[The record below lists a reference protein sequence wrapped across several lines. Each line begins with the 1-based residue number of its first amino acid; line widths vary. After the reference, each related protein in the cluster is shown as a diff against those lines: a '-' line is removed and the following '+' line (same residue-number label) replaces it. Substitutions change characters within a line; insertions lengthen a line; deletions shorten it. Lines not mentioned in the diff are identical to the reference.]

1 MRDRESV
8 LRRMEE
14 RLSRASGWLSQRRH
28 GGQPGGDDLQART
41 LALKD
46 GIARLRRSATTR
58 VQEDLARA
66 RASVDDMG
74 TDYDVPP
81 PHFALKPAEAEAFG
95 RYLAA
100 VGRLEPIISNLD
112 DPRWDVAHEEY
123 ERAWAEMERAF
134 EPEEVEW
141 VDPCHPP
148 RSTH

>member
-14 RLSRASGWLSQRRH
+14 RLSRASGWLSRRRH
-28 GGQPGGDDLQART
+28 GGPPGADDLQART

-46 GIARLRRSATTR
+46 EIARLRRSAATR

-81 PHFALKPAEAEAFG
+81 PHFALKPEEAKAFG

-112 DPRWDVAHEEY
+112 DPRWDAAHEEY
-123 ERAWAEMERAF
+123 ERAWNEMEGAF
-134 EPEEVEW
+134 EPEGHAAS
-141 VDPCHPP
+141 P
-148 RSTH
+148 

>member
-14 RLSRASGWLSQRRH
+14 RLSRASGWLSQRRR
-28 GGQPGGDDLQART
+28 GGQPAADDLQART

-112 DPRWDVAHEEY
+112 DPRWDAAHEEY
-123 ERAWAEMERAF
+123 ERAWSEMERAF
-134 EPEEVEW
+134 EPEGHAAS
-141 VDPCHPP
+141 P
-148 RSTH
+148 